1 MLAVSA
7 AVALDLGT
15 TAIKAGLLSADGE
28 LHGIVARPAPAVN
41 AGGGRYESDAL
52 AYAQAAEAVLAEC
65 LVRLDGSV
73 QTDARPPLGLC
84 CQRSSFLL
92 WERES
97 GRPVTPLIS
106 WQDDR
111 GAASCEALCVE
122 EAEIHALAGLP
133 LAPYYFAPKLRA
145 LLLKNSSWRGRLA
158 SGEWLTGTL
167 DSFLIWRWTDG
178 RHHLTDASMAART
191 LLMDVRERQWSPRL
205 CELFGVP
212 REALPEIRPSAGW
225 SLPLSNGLTLRAS
238 LADQSAAL
246 AASIVPGEPEA
257 LVSLGTGGFVIRYL
271 PGGGIC
277 PEGYLRT
284 LVWQE
289 GDGRAHFACEG
300 TLNSIASALAPYPVA
315 ECRAEDL
322 ARDDV
327 FCLAEP
333 SGLGAPYFRKD
344 LGLTF
349 SAPVGDLPP
358 QRIAALLVEGVVFRV
373 ARMLED
379 MHREFG
385 VGRVYLSG
393 GLSNLPCLQQGIA
406 MCAPFADVHLLPQS
420 EAGLIGAAR
429 HAAGMAFSVEYGTVE
444 RGAGK
449 MVIIRAPLRLAEK
462 YARWKLWLD
471 GL

>member
-1 MLAVSA
+1 
-7 AVALDLGT
+7 
-15 TAIKAGLLSADGE
+15 
-28 LHGIVARPAPAVN
+28 
-41 AGGGRYESDAL
+41 
-52 AYAQAAEAVLAEC
+52 
-65 LVRLDGSV
+65 
-73 QTDARPPLGLC
+73 
-84 CQRSSFLL
+84 
-92 WERES
+92 
-97 GRPVTPLIS
+97 
-106 WQDDR
+106 
-111 GAASCEALCVE
+111 
-122 EAEIHALAGLP
+122 
-133 LAPYYFAPKLRA
+133 
-145 LLLKNSSWRGRLA
+145 
-158 SGEWLTGTL
+158 
-167 DSFLIWRWTDG
+167 
-178 RHHLTDASMAART
+178 
-191 LLMDVRERQWSPRL
+191 
-205 CELFGVP
+205 LFGVP
-212 REALPEIRPSAGW
+212 REALPEICASAGW
-225 SLPLSNGLTLRAS
+225 ALPLNNGLALRAS

-271 PGGGIC
+271 PGGGVC

-300 TLNSIASALAPYPVA
+300 TLNSIASALARYPVA

-322 ARDDV
+322 ARDGV

-349 SAPVGDLPP
+349 SAPVDDLPP

-379 MHREFG
+379 MQREFG

-406 MCAPFADVHLLPQS
+406 RCAPFAGVHLLPQS

-429 HAAGMAFSVEYGTVE
+429 LAAGMTFSVEYGAVE

-471 GL
+471 GLLSR